1 MVTHFTPQA
10 LKFLRGLKRNNDR
23 TWFAARK
30 HIYEAEVKAPMLAII
45 AELNEQMLDFAPLH
59 VRPPQ
64 KVAMRIYRDIRFSH
78 DKRPYKR
85 NASAWWSRD
94 GLEKTSG
101 GGYYFHVGPEGLVIA
116 AGVYM
121 PEREQL
127 IAIRRHIAEHHAEL
141 RKLLAARKLRSL
153 MSEFEGAPLTRA
165 PKGYPPDHPAIDLLL
180 PRQWGFSATLPVEIA
195 ITPALQ
201 KEIIARF
208 KAAAPVVDFLN
219 TPLAASLRKLPLF

>member
-1 MVTHFTPQA
+1 
-10 LKFLRGLKRNNDR
+10 
-23 TWFAARK
+23 
-30 HIYEAEVKAPMLAII
+30 VKAPMLAII

>member
-101 GGYYFHVGPEGLVIA
+101 GGYYFHMGPEGLVIA

-121 PEREQL
+121 PERDQL

>member
-78 DKRPYKR
+78 DKRPYNR